1 MARVRAHLT
10 LNHPVIND
18 IGMKEARRK
27 VADMTRATLNRATVL
42 TPVDT
47 GNLRSGNNSRLF
59 ERGLRVFGEV
69 FNQTEYAA
77 AVHNGSRAYTVRPKT
92 LPRRVG
98 INSAGLPIFQGGV
111 LRFEIGGKIV
121 YARSAEI
128 PARKGRPWL
137 EQAMIQTAPRYGFVI
152 ENL

>member
-27 VADMTRATLNRATVL
+27 VADMTR